1 MENRKLLYLKTPKA
15 SPVLLSDIRA
25 AGWDA
30 QVADNLDIARNM
42 VDSQHFHVGLALFD
56 PSEKDIPPSEENLI
70 CAGGH
75 MKWIALLPS
84 NCMQN
89 EDISHLIREHFYD
102 YHTLP
107 ADIGRLLPI
116 LGHAYGM
123 ASIGPDTPAQNEEY
137 PGEDEMVG
145 ASPAMQSLFANL
157 RKVAGVNAPVLIT
170 GESGTGKELS
180 ALAIHERS
188 SRASG
193 PFVAVN
199 CGALPPTLIQ
209 SELFGY
215 EKGAFT
221 GASQRKTGRIEAAAG
236 GTIFLDEIGDLPLD
250 MQVNLLRFLQE
261 KTIERVGSTANV
273 SVDARVIAA
282 THVDLEAAV
291 REGRFREDLY
301 YRLNVLDVRMPAL
314 RERQGDIELLARFF
328 FRKFAADKRHNVQG
342 FTQEA
347 LRAMNEHEW
356 PGNVREMINRV
367 RRAMVMCE
375 NRLITAADLGLEGR
389 GQGRQ
394 MLSLDEVRAAAERKA
409 IQNAL
414 QHTHRNVSRAA
425 HELGVSRVTL
435 YRLMDKCG
443 LQSHG
448 LM

>member
-42 VDSQHFHVGLALFD
+42 VDSQRFHVGLALFD

-70 CAGGH
+70 CAGNH

-84 NCMQN
+84 VCMQN
-89 EDISHLIREHFYD
+89 EDINHLIREHFYD

-107 ADIGRLLPI
+107 ADIDRLLPI

-123 ASIGPDTPAQNEEY
+123 ANIGPDTPAQNEEY

-188 SRASG
+188 NRASG

-221 GASQRKTGRIEAAAG
+221 GASQRKIGRIEAAAG

-261 KTIERVGSTANV
+261 KTIERVGSTTNV

-282 THVDLEAAV
+282 THVDLDAAA

-301 YRLNVLDVRMPAL
+301 YRLNVLDIRMPAL

-328 FRKFAADKRHNVQG
+328 FKKFAADKRHNVQG

-347 LRAMNEHEW
+347 LRGMNEHEW
-356 PGNVREMINRV
+356 PGNVREMINRI
-367 RRAMVMCE
+367 RRALVMCE
-375 NRLITAADLGLEGR
+375 NRLITAADLGLESGV
-389 GQGRQ
+389 QGRQ
-394 MLSLDEVRAAAERKA
+394 IRSLDEVRTAAEREA

-414 QHTHRNVSRAA
+414 QHTHHNVSRAA
-425 HELGVSRVTL
+425 NELGVSRVTL
-435 YRLMDKCG
+435 YRLMEKCG
-443 LQSHG
+443 LQNHG